1 MSITKPSPDY
11 INRIASYLTYRTKTL
26 QHVTEQVVQEK
37 HKHSDEIKSVFSTKD
52 RDMKS
57 ERNIRAQL
65 TAIAGSALT
74 ESVGE
79 QHGLMNPFT
88 GEAARDQNSHDL
100 LNFRKRGE
108 EEYLLRISYF
118 TLKTPSVQAP
128 NRRRALKT
136 FSTKQVNKRRVNQLE
151 RDRSLVLSAIKKK
164 IQFSQKTGKPIDRPG
179 EQLLVLPLSLTDNE
193 GNPLKGQ
200 KSYFTRSLEARYKQ
214 STIPIVTPYLPE
226 GWELECSIIEGMFLI
241 NTSPLRTQT
250 TMTDYALFLLRRF
263 IVSQFH
269 KGSKEVHVIFDNP
282 GHLKNIPKYEQ
293 KRRDKATQ
301 VLADHKCDDI
311 TSDSAIPH
319 KKWRESLI
327 NCRRCKR
334 TLAQYIGKF
343 FLSNASTYLSSSQ
356 TLYVAG
362 TFDGELI
369 NTAWLAYA
377 QDNPQPDPAFTCIA
391 EETDTRLRLHVR
403 KTQHKNIL
411 ARCITGQRI

>member
-37 HKHSDEIKSVFSTKD
+37 HKHSDETKSVFSTKD

-136 FSTKQVNKRRVNQLE
+136 FSTKQVNKRRVN
-151 RDRSLVLSAIKKK
+151 SSK
-164 IQFSQKTGKPIDRPG
+164 IQFSQKTGKRIDRPG
-179 EQLLVLPLSLTDNE
+179 EQLVLPLSLTDNE
-193 GNPLKGQ
+193 GNPLKGK

-226 GWELECSIIEGMFLI
+226 GWELECSIVEGMFLI
-241 NTSPLRTQT
+241 NTSPLRKQT
-250 TMTDYALFLLRRF
+250 TMADYALFLLRRF

-319 KKWRESLI
+319 KKWRESVI

-334 TLAQYIGKF
+334 MLAQYIGKF
-343 FLSNASTYLSSSQ
+343 FLSNASTYLGSSQ
-356 TLYVAG
+356 TLCSWY
-362 TFDGELI
+362 F
-369 NTAWLAYA
+369 
-377 QDNPQPDPAFTCIA
+377 
-391 EETDTRLRLHVR
+391 RR
-403 KTQHKNIL
+403 
-411 ARCITGQRI
+411 